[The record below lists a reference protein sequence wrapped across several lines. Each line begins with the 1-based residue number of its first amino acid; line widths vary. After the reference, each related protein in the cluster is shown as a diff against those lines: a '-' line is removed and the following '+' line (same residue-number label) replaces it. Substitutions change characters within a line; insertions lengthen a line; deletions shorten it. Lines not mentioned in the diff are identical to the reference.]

1 MFTLFWSL
9 ICIDMVVYNNLQ
21 TILTIGTVGFVVTN
35 KNETIYKLT
44 DDLNI
49 SGSIKYIVWEFGA

>member
-35 KNETIYKLT
+35 KNETFYKLT
-44 DDLNI
+44 DDITFRVHSNI
-49 SGSIKYIVWEFGA
+49 